1 MMDCVFIW
9 QSNQLIMNRHR
20 SFSGGT
26 MTTNNQGAH
35 FQFPDQMVN
44 SGGQMGLLQQQQ
56 QQQQSMMAQNRIMRQ
71 MSLPPGK
78 HPSLPSFLY
87 IIPRKTPLYIF
98 LSSTLWGTVTE
109 FAMFRSFDWW
119 DLCYFS
125 GHASP
130 RAPASPFPNS
140 PDLLMSP
147 RQNPQ
152 TSQVSPPFNHAS
164 SLASSVLPPSSMAT
178 SHPTL
183 MSQQNSVFS
192 DFDLLDRYCN
202 Y

>member
-1 MMDCVFIW
+1 MDCVFIC

-98 LSSTLWGTVTE
+98 LSSTL
-109 FAMFRSFDWW
+109 
-119 DLCYFS
+119 
-125 GHASP
+125 
-130 RAPASPFPNS
+130 
-140 PDLLMSP
+140 
-147 RQNPQ
+147 
-152 TSQVSPPFNHAS
+152 
-164 SLASSVLPPSSMAT
+164 
-178 SHPTL
+178 
-183 MSQQNSVFS
+183 
-192 DFDLLDRYCN
+192 
-202 Y
+202 